1 VSGDRRGAIVAG
13 TWLIGLGLVF
23 LIRQVLDLDWTEA
36 WPLFV
41 ILAGIAGLITTAVN
55 GTHGSGVWAYTWP
68 VLTTIVGVLL
78 LAGTTGYLGR
88 APLDVLAE
96 WWPVLLVGLGVWLL
110 IGAFFPRRRGPDE
123 HLVVPLD
130 GVGEGQVKIQ
140 FGAGTLMTGPAAAG
154 NLVDGSFEGGVVR
167 KDRGPGRVELQQDTD
182 YGMPWLDKRSD
193 WSVGLTG
200 QVPLDLE
207 VTTGAARA
215 LLDFADLKV
224 RSVKLQSGASET
236 RMRLPRAAGMTSV
249 RASAGA
255 ASLTIEVPTGVAAR
269 IRSRMAIGSSQV
281 DERLFPRS
289 ASGYESPDYG
299 TSANRVDIDLSGGVG
314 SVRVTGTA

>member
-1 VSGDRRGAIVAG
+1 VDGGLGGSVVTGDRRGAIVAG
-13 TWLIGLGLVF
+13 TWLVGLGLVF
-23 LIRQVLDLDWTEA
+23 LIRELLSLDWSEA

-41 ILAGIAGLITTAVN
+41 ILAGIAGFITTAVN
-55 GTHGSGVWAYTWP
+55 GTHGSGLWAYTWP
-68 VLTTIVGVLL
+68 VLTTIVGALF

-110 IGAFFPRRRGPDE
+110 IGAFFPRRRGPEE

-140 FGAGTLMTGPAAAG
+140 FGAGTLMTGPAATG

-193 WSVGLTG
+193 WSVGLT
-200 QVPLDLE
+200 
-207 VTTGAARA
+207 
-215 LLDFADLKV
+215 V
-224 RSVKLQSGASET
+224 RSRS
-236 RMRLPRAAGMTSV
+236 TS
-249 RASAGA
+249 
-255 ASLTIEVPTGVAAR
+255 
-269 IRSRMAIGSSQV
+269 RSRPAPLGPFST
-281 DERLFPRS
+281 
-289 ASGYESPDYG
+289 SP
-299 TSANRVDIDLSGGVG
+299 T
-314 SVRVTGTA
+314 